1 MTSPVTAAAERPI
14 YFEGADGPVF
24 AVLTSVAD
32 PVGNLVICSGG
43 WHGGST
49 NANRMVVRLAR
60 RAAVAGRN
68 VVRFDW
74 HGAGES
80 PGHIRFF
87 RLDEPGTGDALGA
100 VGAVPG
106 GSELPTTLVGICIG
120 TRAVLDAARAIPNL
134 EAAALVSFPL
144 PAARA
149 KAKRAERI
157 GAVSA
162 VRQGLRPSVLRG
174 WLQPATRRVYLKFL
188 KLKWQSVLEKVR
200 RKSATEQDPESARR
214 AAASARDLDALVD
227 ELETF
232 IDRGVRIL
240 FLFGDDDASYTH
252 FAAARSGRLGTV
264 LDRSSHVEV
273 KLVAGDLSGFSSL
286 EAQNA
291 LVEIVGDWVAKP
303 AP

>member
-1 MTSPVTAAAERPI
+1 MTAHVDAGAERPI
-14 YFEGADGPVF
+14 YFEGGAGPVF
-24 AVLTSVAD
+24 GIVTPAEQ

-43 WHGGST
+43 WHGGNT

-60 RAAVAGRN
+60 RAAAAGRN

-100 VGAVPG
+100 VATVPG
-106 GSELPTTLVGICIG
+106 ELPTTLVGICIG

-134 EAAALVSFPL
+134 EAAVLVSFPL

-162 VRQGLRPSVLRG
+162 LREGVRPSALRG
-174 WLQPATRRVYLKFL
+174 WLQPATRRVYIKFL
-188 KLKWQSVLEKVR
+188 KLKWQAFLEKVR
-200 RKSATEQDPESARR
+200 RKSTTEQHPETARR
-214 AAASARDLDALVD
+214 AAASARDLEALID
-227 ELETF
+227 ELEAF
-232 IDRGVRIL
+232 IDRGIRIL
-240 FLFGDDDASYTH
+240 FLFGNDDASYAH

-264 LDRSSHVEV
+264 LARSSHVEV
-273 KLVAGDLSGFSSL
+273 ELVEGDLSGFSSL
-286 EAQNA
+286 AAQEA
-291 LVEIVGDWVAKP
+291 LIDIVGDWVVKSTS
-303 AP
+303 